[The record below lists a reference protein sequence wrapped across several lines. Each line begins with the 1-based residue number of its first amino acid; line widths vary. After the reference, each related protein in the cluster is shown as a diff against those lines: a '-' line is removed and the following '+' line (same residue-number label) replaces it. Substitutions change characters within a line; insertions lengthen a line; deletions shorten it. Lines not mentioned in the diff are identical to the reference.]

1 MIDFDEAL
9 KKKGYT
15 LIEIIVV
22 CAIILVLA
30 AIVIPELC
38 KTAEQ
43 LKNDQ
48 KPTDDWVIVLSDSG
62 NQLYNCRQIVTE
74 SNGNVKVV
82 LSDGSKMTLS
92 SNNCIVLE
100 NASEDLLY
108 TMKKKYI
115 ETTTAPAETT
125 TTEATY
131 VETTE

>member
-1 MIDFDEAL
+1 M

-30 AIVIPELC
+30 AIVIPALC
-38 KTAEQ
+38 KSADQ

-82 LSDGSKMTLS
+82 LSDGSKLTLS

-108 TMKKKYI
+108 AMKRQYVD
-115 ETTTAPAETT
+115 TTAPEETSTT
-125 TTEATY
+125 TTE
-131 VETTE
+131 ESQ